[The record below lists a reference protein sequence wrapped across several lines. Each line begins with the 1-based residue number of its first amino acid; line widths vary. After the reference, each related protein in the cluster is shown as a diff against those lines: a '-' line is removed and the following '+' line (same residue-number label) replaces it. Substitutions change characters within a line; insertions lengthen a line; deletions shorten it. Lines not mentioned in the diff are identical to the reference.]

1 MKTQKATLG
10 GGCFWCLEAIF
21 EQLRGVNA
29 VQSGYAGGHVPNPTY
44 EQVCTGTTGHAEV
57 VQIEFDPD
65 VISYRDLLN
74 VFFAIHD
81 PTTPNRQGNDIGPQY
96 RSIILYHDEE
106 QRTTAEATIRELEQS
121 GTWDDPI
128 VTELV
133 PLEQFYPAEE
143 YHNDYFR
150 RNPEQG
156 YCRLVIAPKVA
167 GFRQRFTDMLK
178 R

>member
-74 VFFAIHD
+74 VFFD
-81 PTTPNRQGNDIGPQY
+81 
-96 RSIILYHDEE
+96 
-106 QRTTAEATIRELEQS
+106 AES
-121 GTWDDPI
+121 P
-128 VTELV
+128 
-133 PLEQFYPAEE
+133 
-143 YHNDYFR
+143 
-150 RNPEQG
+150 
-156 YCRLVIAPKVA
+156 
-167 GFRQRFTDMLK
+167 RQRHRPAVPFHHFVPRRRATDDG
-178 R
+178 RSDDARA